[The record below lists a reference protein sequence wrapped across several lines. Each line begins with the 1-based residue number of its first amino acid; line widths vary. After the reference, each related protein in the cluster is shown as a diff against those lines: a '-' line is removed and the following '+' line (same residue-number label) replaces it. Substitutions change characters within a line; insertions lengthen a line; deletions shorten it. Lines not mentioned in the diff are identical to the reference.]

1 MDERR
6 ARVRELLA
14 DADDLV
20 VRAPATAAAVAAFE
34 HRRRVTLPDEYRRFV
49 LEVADGILADGEPT
63 LYGVVDLE
71 ADLAGDGDAA
81 DAFGHGD
88 DDAAAILAAIA
99 AVPGGKGVLADPAV
113 HALHRAGRS
122 GGCITLTSG
131 DGNAFSALAI
141 TGARRGRMWRTGE
154 VDAPEVGAFY
164 RGGDL
169 TPLGFLDWLGP
180 WADNTLGLD
189 LTT

>member
-141 TGARRGRMWRTGE
+141 TRRTARPDVAHR
-154 VDAPEVGAFY
+154 
-164 RGGDL
+164 
-169 TPLGFLDWLGP
+169 
-180 WADNTLGLD
+180 
-189 LTT
+189 